1 MVTILLFFLAFIVN
15 FAIYKSI
22 DSLIDDVDFIPKWL
36 KYVLV
41 LVPPM
46 SIIFLVLISIFGLL
60 LAVYETIKN
69 I

>member
-22 DSLIDDVDFIPKWL
+22 DSLIDDVDFIPRWL

-46 SIIFLVLISIFGLL
+46 SLIFLVLISIFGLL

>member
-1 MVTILLFFLAFIVN
+1 MLVFSLVFLAFIVN

-22 DSLIDDVDFIPKWL
+22 DTLIDDIGIIPKWIKL
-36 KYVLV
+36 ILL

-46 SIIFLVLISIFGLL
+46 SLIVLLLISICTIL
-60 LAVYETIKN
+60 LAVYDTIKN

>member
-41 LVPPM
+41 LVQPM
-46 SIIFLVLISIFGLL
+46 SLIFLVLISIFGLL

>member
-15 FAIYKSI
+15 FAMYKSVE
-22 DSLIDDVDFIPKWL
+22 SLFDDVDIIPKWL

>member
-1 MVTILLFFLAFIVN
+1 MVVFLLVFLAFIVN

-22 DSLIDDVDFIPKWL
+22 DSLIDDFIPRWL

-46 SIIFLVLISIFGLL
+46 ALIFLVITCIFGLL

>member
-1 MVTILLFFLAFIVN
+1 MVVFLLVFLAFIVN

-22 DSLIDDVDFIPKWL
+22 DSLIDDDFIPRWL

-46 SIIFLVLISIFGLL
+46 ALIFLVITCIFGLL

>member
-1 MVTILLFFLAFIVN
+1 MVVFLLVFLAFIVN

-22 DSLIDDVDFIPKWL
+22 DSLIDDVDFIPRWL

-46 SIIFLVLISIFGLL
+46 AIIGLVLVCIYGLL

>member
-22 DSLIDDVDFIPKWL
+22 DSLIDDVDFIPRWL

-46 SIIFLVLISIFGLL
+46 SVIFLVLISIFGLL